1 MTHEVRLTATGGLWW
16 AAYDE
21 GARQFVVPVMSFDAA
36 GRPYVW
42 SAESH
47 APVPAVRTS
56 FVGLVSDAYR
66 GEYGPAIAE
75 AIKGASGGHRGE
87 TVPDSASGGHDGQI
101 RESLRDG
108 VEKARDAI
116 HDATAR

>member
-1 MTHEVRLTATGGLWW
+1 MPGETTQEIQLTPASGLWW

-21 GARQFVVPVMSFDAA
+21 GARQFVVPVVSFDAA

-66 GEYGPAIAE
+66 GEYGPAIAA
-75 AIKGASGGHRGE
+75 AIKSASGGHRGVA
-87 TVPDSASGGHDGQI
+87 VPEAANGGHDGQSG
-101 RESLRDG
+101 RRSE
-108 VEKARDAI
+108 
-116 HDATAR
+116 TASRNV